1 MKHINECNMRV
12 FVTYH
17 SVCHVNFSVCN
28 KNHNEFMRERRG
40 GDILNFE
47 SHYDIM
53 TCIEYIY
60 SKNDNTFSEFN
71 FLFLSK
77 V

>member
-1 MKHINECNMRV
+1 
-12 FVTYH
+12 
-17 SVCHVNFSVCN
+17 
-28 KNHNEFMRERRG
+28 MRERRG